1 MNRYAALV
9 SAALATAVAYSAIP
23 WKSMGPSEWAAW
35 VQAFGSIIA
44 IGAAIWIA
52 RRQWDSDREAEK
64 TRFVRE
70 QKMKFDAWEGIA
82 SAAIDVVRDI
92 PMPHIPLDNVEEYLA
107 STKFRIK
114 FLTANEALQ
123 SIQIEN
129 VHPFPIMATILQLRR
144 DMSLL
149 QQLLPNEKISS
160 RQALGNWLRM
170 QQQIEEIR
178 AQSDDHLSV
187 FESYAAAI
195 RR

>member
-9 SAALATAVAYSAIP
+9 IAALATAVAYNAVP
-23 WKSMGPSEWAAW
+23 WKSMSPSDWAAW

-52 RRQWDSDREAEK
+52 RRQWDSDREAER
-64 TRFVRE
+64 TRFARE

-82 SAAIDVVRDI
+82 LAAIDVVRDI
-92 PMPHIPLDNVEEYLA
+92 PMPHIPLDDVEEYLA
-107 STKFRIK
+107 STKFRIN

-129 VHPFPIMATILQLRR
+129 VHPYPIMATILQLRR

-149 QQLLPNEKISS
+149 QQLLPREHISS
-160 RQALGNWLRM
+160 RALVGNWLRM

-187 FESYAAAI
+187 FESYATAM